1 MELEEI
7 NQVEMVE
14 LILEVVVEEVLTTT
28 QLIKVVMLDQELWL
42 LNIQQQIALR

>member
-7 NQVEMVE
+7 NQAEMVE

-28 QLIKVVMLDQELWL
+28 QLTKVEMVDQEL
-42 LNIQQQIALR
+42 

>member
-14 LILEVVVEEVLTTT
+14 LILEAVVEEVLTTT
-28 QLIKVVMLDQELWL
+28 QLIKVVMVDQEL
-42 LNIQQQIALR
+42 

>member
-14 LILEVVVEEVLTTT
+14 LILAVVVEEVPIII
-28 QLIKVVMLDQELWL
+28 LITKVAMVDQEL
-42 LNIQQQIALR
+42 

>member
-28 QLIKVVMLDQELWL
+28 QLTKVAMVDQEL
-42 LNIQQQIALR
+42 